1 MDKKVEYSQNS
12 NIKFIS
18 KSTKYVDENGE
29 QTMIETEVY
38 KKYYGG
44 SHFYRVWLS
53 DLLYH
58 LNLINNSRQ
67 MDVLFYILD
76 NVNSD
81 NIFIGTNR
89 AIAEAVKASTQT
101 VNRII
106 KKMIEA
112 DLITMKHIG
121 VYMIKPTLLVKGDN
135 IRKHKLVIE
144 YEKIKSENNE
154 IKGQKNIFENVLET
168 VNQPVEE

>member
-1 MDKKVEYSQNS
+1 MVQKEYSDNA
-12 NIKFIS
+12 NIKYIS
-18 KSTKYVDENGE
+18 KSTKYIDETGE
-29 QTMIETEVY
+29 HEMTETEVY

-58 LNLINNSRQ
+58 LNLISNSRQ

-81 NIFIGTNR
+81 NLFIGTNR
-89 AIAEAVKASTQT
+89 AIAEATKASTKT
-101 VNRII
+101 VNTII

-112 DLITMKHIG
+112 DLITVKQRG
-121 VYMIKPTLLVKGDN
+121 VYMVKPTLLMKGDN
-135 IRKHKLVIE
+135 VRKHRLTIE
-144 YEKIKSENNE
+144 YEN
-154 IKGQKNIFENVLET
+154 IKGGSADE
-168 VNQPVEE
+168 